1 MMSRQFRK
9 LTNNEWAEIERD
21 GPGSRLYRG
30 KQTFFYNGEILYE
43 NDDNEYGDLE
53 DFLRVYDEDV
63 RDSWEVL
70 IVMRGVREIPWKTF
84 YYCTNLK
91 VVIMADTVR
100 RIGEKAF
107 KGCKRLLYVKLSSN
121 LEYIG
126 ICAFYG
132 CESLISIFLPPSC
145 TEVDDEV
152 FYGCED
158 LIIFCVHLNT
168 QLGENVIAGTSL
180 IYRSPFETDY
190 LGQYEDNN
198 EEVNEWIKNL
208 NGDEEY
214 ALHRACSSF
223 NPIEDIL
230 YTIIERQG
238 LRSLHV
244 RNEFGITALDYLVE
258 NPFSNVDQ
266 YELINRYVM
275 DMAGELDR

>member
-30 KQTFFYNGEILYE
+30 KQTLFYNGEILYE

-107 KGCKRLLYVKLSSN
+107 KDCKRLLYVKLSSN

-126 ICAFYG
+126 ICAFYR

-180 IYRSPFETDY
+180 IYSSPFEKDY

-275 DMAGELDR
+275 DMAGELER